1 MRPQSLFSRHRAR
14 PPLLPFLVATSLF
27 LIASAYLCATR
38 LSNMSFN
45 HESPSSPDAKTITT
59 DNDNNDAVATETGPG
74 FNLADLPM
82 SYTGNRNHPP
92 TDKPVHLLANL
103 PPSLV
108 PTPANGR
115 RLIIIGDIHGMLK
128 PLEHLLHKVS
138 FSAETDH
145 VVAVGDMI
153 NKGPDSPGVVSHLM
167 SIGASAVR
175 GNHEDRVLLAKKELD
190 SRRRRH
196 GGGRHGRGAVAAGG
210 GSAGVDASAEL
221 AADTPGY
228 DEARGNSKDM
238 AVAKSLSKEQ
248 LDWVAGLPLI
258 LTAQPLP
265 IVVVHAGLVP
275 NLPLREQDPWAVMN
289 VRTLVYPRE
298 ALRHQDGH
306 ARSPEDSAGLAD
318 HASVPGSEAEAA
330 SDDSDE
336 DADVDRSA
344 IPHDK
349 AVFLPIDTHEGEKWS
364 KVWNKYQKRLRK
376 SDRRT
381 VVYGHDAKVGYSKG
395 KYTFGLDSDCS
406 RGGALTALV
415 VTGKEGGGFN
425 WDTKHVKCK
434 KAS

>member
-27 LIASAYLCATR
+27 LIASAYLCVTH
-38 LSNMSFN
+38 LSNMSFTR
-45 HESPSSPDAKTITT
+45 ESPTSSSTT
-59 DNDNNDAVATETGPG
+59 DNNNNDVAVAAETGPG
-74 FNLADLPM
+74 PNLADLPM
-82 SYTGNRNHPP
+82 SYAGNRNHPP
-92 TDKPVHLLANL
+92 TDEPLRLLADL

-115 RLIIIGDIHGMLK
+115 RLIIIGDVHGMLG
-128 PLEHLLHKVS
+128 PLERLLRKVS

-153 NKGPDSPGVVSHLM
+153 SKGPDSPGVVSHLM

-190 SRRRRH
+190 SRRC
-196 GGGRHGRGAVAAGG
+196 HGRGAAAG

-228 DEARGNSKDM
+228 DEARGNAKDI

-248 LDWVAGLPLI
+248 LDWLSGLPLI

-265 IVVVHAGLVP
+265 LVVVHAGLVP

-306 ARSPEDSAGLAD
+306 ARSPGLAD
-318 HASVPGSEAEAA
+318 HASVPASEAEAEAA
-330 SDDSDE
+330 SDDPDEDE
-336 DADVDRSA
+336 DADADRSA

-381 VVYGHDAKVGYSKG
+381 VVYGHDAKVGYSRG

-406 RGGALTALV
+406 RGGALTALI

>member
-38 LSNMSFN
+38 LSNMSFTR
-45 HESPSSPDAKTITT
+45 ESPTSPST
-59 DNDNNDAVATETGPG
+59 DNNNDDVAVAVETGPG
-74 FNLADLPM
+74 PNLADLPM
-82 SYTGNRNHPP
+82 SYAGNRNHPP
-92 TDKPVHLLANL
+92 TDEPLRLLADL

-108 PTPANGR
+108 PTPSNGR
-115 RLIIIGDIHGMLK
+115 RLIIIGDVHGMLG
-128 PLEHLLHKVS
+128 PLERLLRKVS

-153 NKGPDSPGVVSHLM
+153 SKGPDSPGVVSRLM
-167 SIGASAVR
+167 AIGASAVR

-190 SRRRRH
+190 SRRRH
-196 GGGRHGRGAVAAGG
+196 GKGAAGG

-228 DEARGNSKDM
+228 DEARGNAKDI

-248 LDWVAGLPLI
+248 LDWLSGLPLI

-265 IVVVHAGLVP
+265 LVVVHAGLVP

-306 ARSPEDSAGLAD
+306 ARSPGLAD
-318 HASVPGSEAEAA
+318 HASVPASEAEAEAA
-330 SDDSDE
+330 SDDPDEDE
-336 DADVDRSA
+336 DADADRSA

-381 VVYGHDAKVGYSKG
+381 VVYGHDAKVGYSRG

-406 RGGALTALV
+406 RGGALTALI